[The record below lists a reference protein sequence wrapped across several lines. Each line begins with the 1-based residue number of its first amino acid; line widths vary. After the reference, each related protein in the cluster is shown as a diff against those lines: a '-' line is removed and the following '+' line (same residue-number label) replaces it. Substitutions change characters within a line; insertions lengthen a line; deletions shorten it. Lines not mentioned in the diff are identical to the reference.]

1 MGIHKVLGPCHL
13 HVESAEEEE
22 EEEEGLVLLSQEW
35 PQWKRERSC
44 QERQAHL
51 V

>member
-1 MGIHKVLGPCHL
+1 MGLHKVLGPCHL

-22 EEEEGLVLLSQEW
+22 EDEGLVLLSQEW

-51 V
+51 E

>member
-1 MGIHKVLGPCHL
+1 MGLHKVLGPSHL

-22 EEEEGLVLLSQEW
+22 EDEGLVLLSQEW

-51 V
+51 E